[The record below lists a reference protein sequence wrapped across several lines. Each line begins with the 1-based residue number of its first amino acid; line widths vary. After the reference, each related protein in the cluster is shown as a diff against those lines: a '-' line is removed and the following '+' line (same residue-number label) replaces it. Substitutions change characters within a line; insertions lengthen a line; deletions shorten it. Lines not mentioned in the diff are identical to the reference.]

1 MADLRVVF
9 MGTPD
14 FAVPTLAAL
23 RAADGIEVV
32 AVYSQPPRQAGR
44 GKRLR
49 LTPIHAAALVHDIP
63 VYTPASLKSAEA
75 QAEFHALA
83 ADAAVVV
90 AYGLILPAAILQA
103 PRLGCFN
110 LHGSLLPRWR
120 GAAPIQRAL
129 MAGDPVTGVCI
140 MAMDEGLDTGAV
152 LLRAEQSIAAE
163 VTAGVLADQLA
174 EMGAPMMVEALR
186 RAAGGQLQARAQPKA
201 GATYA
206 NKIEKSE
213 ARIDWHR
220 PAVELDRLIRGLSPS
235 PGAWCEW
242 QGARIKVLL
251 ARPETG
257 PEGAAPGTVLD
268 EDLLI
273 ACGSGALRLLRLQRS
288 GRQALASADFQR
300 GSPLQP
306 GDELQ

>member
-14 FAVPTLAAL
+14 FAVPAL
-23 RAADGIEVV
+23 SALLAADGIEVV

-49 LTPIHAAALVHDIP
+49 LTPIHAAALAHDIP

-75 QAEFHALA
+75 QAEFGALD

-152 LLRAEQSIAAE
+152 LLRAEQPIAAD
-163 VTAGVLADQLA
+163 VTAGALADQLA
-174 EMGAPMMVEALR
+174 ELGAPMMVEALR
-186 RAAGGQLQARAQPKA
+186 RAAGGQLQVRAQPDT

-206 NKIEKSE
+206 KKIDKSK
-213 ARIDWHR
+213 ARIDWHC

-242 QGARIKVLL
+242 QGARIRVLL
-251 ARPETG
+251 ARPENG
-257 PEGAAPGTVLD
+257 PEGAVPGTVLD
-268 EDLLI
+268 ENLLI

-288 GRQALASADFQR
+288 GRQAMASADFQR
-300 GSPLQP
+300 GSQLQP